1 MQKIFLFAGVVSV
14 AFSSCKKD
22 EIPETIPYEQTFFV
36 IYEPIPPITVSSLI
50 GVNLPFEI
58 PFPDISLDFSSTSES
73 TNPHI
78 DLVENITL
86 LDFILRITSPQ
97 GQTFNFLKD
106 IDVYISTDV
115 LPEIKLAHHYNVDN
129 SIGSVLPLVPEG
141 VELDDY
147 LKSES
152 FDLRLNLVADQLIFT
167 DLVIEGEWV
176 LDVELINNP

>member
-1 MQKIFLFAGVVSV
+1 MRKIFLFVGLVCL

-22 EIPETIPYEQTFFV
+22 EIPEIIPYEQTRFV
-36 IYEPIPPITVSSLI
+36 IHEPINFTISSLI
-50 GVNLPFEI
+50 GVNLPFQI
-58 PFPDISLDFSSTSES
+58 PFADISLDFSSISEN

-78 DLVENITL
+78 GLIRNINL
-86 LDFILRITSPQ
+86 RNFVLRITSPQ

-106 IDVYISTDV
+106 IEVYISTDV

-129 SIGSVLPLVPEG
+129 SVGSVLYLVTDG
-141 VELDDY
+141 DVLDGY

-167 DLVIEGEWV
+167 DLVIDGEWV
-176 LDVELINNP
+176 LDVELVNNP

>member
-1 MQKIFLFAGVVSV
+1 MRKIFLFVGVVCV

-22 EIPETIPYEQTFFV
+22 EIPETIPYEQTLFV

-58 PFPDISLDFSSTSES
+58 PFPDISLDFSSTSEN

-78 DLVENITL
+78 GLIRNITL
-86 LDFILRITSPQ
+86 RDFILRITLPQ

-106 IDVYISTDV
+106 IDVYISTDE
-115 LPEIKLAHHYNVDN
+115 LSEIPLAHHYNIAN
-129 SIGSVLPLVPEG
+129 SIGSVLHLVSEG
-141 VELDDY
+141 GVLDDY

-152 FDLRLNLVADQLIFT
+152 FDLRLELVADYAIFT
-167 DLVIEGEWV
+167 DLVIDGEWV

>member
-1 MQKIFLFAGVVSV
+1 MQKIFLFVGVVCV

-22 EIPETIPYEQTFFV
+22 KIPESIPYEQTLFV

-50 GVNLPFEI
+50 GVNLPFQI
-58 PFPDISLDFSSTSES
+58 PFADVSLDFSSISEN

-78 DLVENITL
+78 GLIRNINL
-86 LDFILRITSPQ
+86 RNFVLRITSPQ

-106 IDVYISTDV
+106 IDVYISTDE
-115 LPEIKLAHHYNVDN
+115 LSEIPLAHHYNIAN
-129 SIGSVLPLVPEG
+129 SIGSVLHLVTEG
-141 VELDDY
+141 GVLDDY

-152 FDLRLNLVADQLIFT
+152 FELRLELVADYAIFT
-167 DLVIEGEWV
+167 DLVIDGEWV